1 MLNLIFGPSGSGK
14 TALLR
19 ERIRADIEMGRRAIL
34 LVPEQQAYVSEQ
46 DFCAALPPS
55 AGRFFEVASFSRL
68 SDEVFRKTGG
78 VALGSLEHGM
88 HNLLMWETL
97 RELSP
102 LLRQYGK
109 NARGDAT
116 LTALMLQTL
125 SELHS
130 SGVGAEQLEKAAQA
144 LPDESPLQKKLLD
157 LALVDAVYHQRLLDS
172 FGDDPAERLARMTEK
187 LKETPVFADCRVYVD
202 SFTSFT
208 AQEYDVLTELLRQ
221 CEEIT
226 VALCADGYASRLPH
240 LESVNKTAQRLSRL
254 ANLTDTPVK
263 RTVLSPD
270 RTKRPEEL
278 RLLAEELWHFEG
290 KRQAP
295 PPQSEAVTL
304 LSCTNLYE
312 EAEAAALQILSWVQ
326 EGMRYGEIAVI
337 VRDTETY
344 RGVLDAA
351 LERHGIPYF
360 LSERTDLSA
369 KPLARLIL
377 SALRAVSRNYHVKDV
392 MTLAKTGLT
401 GLSQKD
407 VALFEEYCE
416 TWHISGSRFLDP
428 VWSMNPDGLTTDRSP
443 RSEEILT
450 AANRAR
456 RELIE
461 PLRHLSANL
470 RASAKMVDRCRALY
484 DYLIEI
490 SIPDLLSSRAK
501 EEIAKGQL
509 RRAGETLRLYRLL
522 TDTLT
527 GMANLLPESELSVE
541 EFLSA
546 LSLLLSGSDIG
557 SVPNAHDCVVIGS
570 AATLRIE
577 NIRATM
583 LLGLCEG
590 EFPRAITDD
599 GMLSE
604 ADKSALEEVGI
615 LLDSRES
622 IRNSEELFY
631 VYRAVS
637 KPTDRLMLSTCAR
650 LPDGSARTP
659 SLAFNRACLL
669 LGREAEAF
677 DRSMLRFAEENAAKE
692 SAPLSLSPALPGTSL
707 RLSQSKIRTFVL
719 CPYSYYSTYRL
730 QLREKKDSTPS
741 YADDGTFLHHVF
753 EQFLLT
759 CLSPDGRAILLPD
772 HKEAEQ
778 LADRIIEQYLN
789 EVCPISGE
797 QMDRRLLHLFSR
809 LRKLALLMLE
819 EICAE
824 LRQSKFVP
832 SAFEQVIGR
841 EGENGLPPVRLTLKN
856 GATVTLSGMIDRVD
870 LLVQEDGKTY
880 LRVVDYKSGKH
891 VFSPEDVRSGLDLQ
905 LVLYLH
911 AALSKSN
918 TDYTAAGAQFLY
930 ANNEKGKIEIC
941 RSGFLLDDEA
951 VKEAADATDGKLFS
965 KKLTLQ
971 SAEEID
977 ALAEDMKSA
986 VRSVAER
993 ILAGEADKT
1002 PSKEACLFCPV
1013 KDSCDRA
1020 YHE

>member
-34 LVPEQQAYVSEQ
+34 LVPEQQAYISEQ
-46 DFCAALPPS
+46 DFCASLPPS

-68 SDEVFRKTGG
+68 ADAVFRQTGG

-88 HNLLMWETL
+88 HNLLMWDTL

-102 LLRQYGK
+102 LLHQYGK

-130 SGVGAEQLEKAAQA
+130 SGVSAEQLENAANA
-144 LPDESPLQKKLLD
+144 LPPESPLQKKLLD
-157 LALVDAVYHQRLLDS
+157 LALVDSVYHQRLVDT
-172 FGDDPAERLARMTEK
+172 FGDDPAERLARMTAR
-187 LKETPVFADCRVYVD
+187 LKETPIFADCRIYVD

-208 AQEYDVLTELLRQ
+208 AQEYDVLRELLRQ

-226 VALCADGYASRLPH
+226 VALCSDGYSSRLPH
-240 LESVNKTAQRLSRL
+240 LESVNKTAQRLSKL

-270 RTKRPEEL
+270 PGKRPEAL
-278 RLLAEELWHFEG
+278 RFLAEEIWHFEG
-290 KRQAP
+290 KRPSP
-295 PPQSEAVTL
+295 PENSDAVTL

-312 EAEAAALQILSWVQ
+312 EAEAAALQILALVQ
-326 EGMRYGEIAVI
+326 EGMRYGDIAVI

-428 VWSMNPDGLTTDRSP
+428 IWSMNPDGLTTERSP
-443 RSEEILT
+443 RTEEILT

-456 RELIE
+456 KHLID
-461 PLRHLSANL
+461 PLRHLSSNL
-470 RASAKMVDRCRALY
+470 RASKRMVDRCRALY
-484 DYLIEI
+484 DYLIEM

-509 RRAGETLRLYRLL
+509 RHAGETLRLYRLL

-557 SVPNAHDCVVIGS
+557 SVPNTHDCVVIGS

-577 NIRATM
+577 NIRATI

-631 VYRAVS
+631 VYRAIS

-659 SLAFNRACLL
+659 SLAFNRARLL
-669 LGREAEAF
+669 LDREAEPF
-677 DRSMLRFAEENAAKE
+677 DRSMLRTLKEANARE
-692 SAPLSLSPALPGTSL
+692 ILPMSLASALPGASL

-753 EQFLLT
+753 EQFLLS
-759 CLSPDGRAILLPD
+759 CLSSDGRAILLPD
-772 HKEAEQ
+772 HEEAER
-778 LADRIIEQYLN
+778 LADRIIEHYL
-789 EVCPISGE
+789 EAVCPISAN

-809 LRKLALLMLE
+809 LRKLALLMLD

-824 LRQSKFVP
+824 LKQSKFVP

-841 EGENGLPPVRLTLKN
+841 DGENGLPPVTLTLKN
-856 GATVTLSGMIDRVD
+856 GSTVTLSGMIDRVD
-870 LLVQEDGKTY
+870 LLRQDGKTY

-891 VFSPEDVRSGLDLQ
+891 VFSPEDVRSGLDVQ
-905 LVLYLH
+905 LVLYLQ
-911 AALSKSN
+911 AALSKPN
-918 TDYTAAGAQFLY
+918 EEYTAAGAQFLY

-951 VKEAADATDGKLFS
+951 VKEAADATEGRLFT
-965 KKLTLQ
+965 KKLSLQ

-993 ILAGEADKT
+993 ILAGEAEKT

-1013 KDSCDRA
+1013 KESCDRA
-1020 YHE
+1020 YRE